1 MEHWKLVETNKGRWL
16 KNNTITLPSEFS
28 NATSGSHCIH
38 LYYTHVCICVAR
50 DFLPKY
56 FSIEKLRLQEAQYW
70 LFLNRDLCTTA
81 AITLVQ
87 VNIVFLYREI
97 MLFLRYRFKFFTCF
111 PKMQQIILWLWC
123 MNWNKRVRSER
134 RKSHFRGPRFQNF
147 PGEDTPGP
155 PYKCEVLGISQL
167 RNWIRPCF

>member
-1 MEHWKLVETNKGRWL
+1 MEHWKLVEINKGRWL
-16 KNNTITLPSEFS
+16 KNNIITLPSESS

-38 LYYTHVCICVAR
+38 LCYTYVCICIVVIFAEMI
-50 DFLPKY
+50 
-56 FSIEKLRLQEAQYW
+56 SIEKLRLQEAQYW

-87 VNIVFLYREI
+87 ANIFFLYGEI
-97 MLFLRYRFKFFTCF
+97 MLFLRCRFTFFTCF

-147 PGEDTPGP
+147 PGEDTPSTPLQMRG
-155 PYKCEVLGISQL
+155 L
-167 RNWIRPCF
+167 RHQSA